1 MPKPSR
7 EVIKSYIQLHVATE
21 KKKIFIQWIPA
32 HAGILG
38 NEIPDTYA
46 KSAVGIS
53 LNELDTPQEYMMA
66 GKVIQELNLE
76 GFLSNRDATVNLFAT
91 KKNQAK

>member
-1 MPKPSR
+1 
-7 EVIKSYIQLHVATE
+7 
-21 KKKIFIQWIPA
+21 
-32 HAGILG
+32 
-38 NEIPDTYA
+38 
-46 KSAVGIS
+46 